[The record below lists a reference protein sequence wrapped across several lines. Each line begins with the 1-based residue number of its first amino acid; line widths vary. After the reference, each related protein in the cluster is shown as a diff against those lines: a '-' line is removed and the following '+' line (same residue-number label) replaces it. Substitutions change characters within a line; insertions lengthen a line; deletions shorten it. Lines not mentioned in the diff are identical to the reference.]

1 MTAERTWTIGDLNRR
16 AGLAVV
22 KEFRGPIWTV
32 GELARLSG
40 TGTRWLELVER
51 GGGRDGRDA
60 HLQARCSPTR
70 WHRVERKLAE
80 AGVELRVGQRLV
92 VAGCLEIGDA
102 GKLTLVLEDVDVDA
116 LVGDRLRA
124 RRELVQRLIADD
136 LFDANRRLV
145 LPRLPLRVG
154 VVASSGSDG
163 HRDLM
168 RQLEGSGFA
177 FEVTLRSI
185 AVEGPT
191 APRAIQAALATLGP
205 ADVDLAIVVRG
216 GGAKASLDVF
226 DRAPVAHAV
235 ATALVPVWTG
245 IGHTGDRS
253 VADEVA
259 HRSFGTPTA
268 VGQELVATVA
278 GAWEELAR
286 TVAGIARV
294 VDARLAAT
302 TAALE
307 GRRREFATLAGSQLA
322 RHEHAQARTSVD
334 LRRSAAR
341 CLAIRSDHLAMV
353 AHNIRASGVVELRD
367 ARRQLG
373 NLAADVGQAARNT
386 CVDAGDDL
394 AAAVGGVS
402 AGVAG
407 ALAAAGAPIAAT
419 AAQLSR
425 ARFDGM
431 LDQQSAVVA
440 ESARRIGRDARRRL
454 DDHGD
459 RAASRRAVLEAYD
472 PRRQLGRGWTLT
484 HTADGR
490 LVRDVAGLSAG
501 DSLVTTFASGTAT
514 STVTRVEEAPTDE

>member
-16 AGLAVV
+16 ASLAVV
-22 KEFRGPIWTV
+22 KDFRGPIWTV
-32 GELARLSG
+32 GELARLNDR
-40 TGTRWLELVER
+40 GTRWLELVER

-70 WHRVERKLAE
+70 WQKVERKLAE

-136 LFDANRRLV
+136 LFDANRRLA

-168 RQLEGSGFA
+168 RQLEGSDFGFV
-177 FEVTLRSI
+177 VTLRSV

-205 ADVDLAIVVRG
+205 ADVDLAVVVRG

-226 DRAPVAHAV
+226 DRGPVAKAV

-245 IGHTGDRS
+245 IGHTGDRT

-286 TVAGIARV
+286 AVAGIARL
-294 VDARLAAT
+294 VDARLGAT
-302 TAALE
+302 SSELE
-307 GRRREFATLAGSQLA
+307 GRRREFAMLAGSQLA
-322 RHEHAQARTSVD
+322 RHEHAQARLSSE
-334 LRRSAAR
+334 LRRSADR
-341 CLAIRSDHLAMV
+341 CVAIRSGHLAMV

-373 NLAADVGQAARNT
+373 NLAADAAQAARTT
-386 CVDAGDDL
+386 CVDAGEDL
-394 AAAVGGVS
+394 AVAVAGVS

-419 AAQLSR
+419 AVQLSR
-425 ARFDGM
+425 SRFDGM
-431 LDQQSAVVA
+431 LDGQAAVVA
-440 ESARRIGRDARRRL
+440 DSARRIGREARRRL

-472 PRRQLGRGWTLT
+472 PQRQLARGWSLT
-484 HTADGR
+484 HSAEGR
-490 LVRDVAGLSAG
+490 LVRDAAGLSVG

-514 STVTRVEEAPTDE
+514 STVTGVEEGSTDE

>member
-102 GKLTLVLEDVDVDA
+102 GKLTLVLDDVDVDA

-136 LFDANRRLV
+136 LFDANRRRP

-154 VVASSGSDG
+154 VVASAGSDG

-177 FEVTLRSI
+177 FEITLRAI

-191 APRAIQAALATLGP
+191 APRAIQAALATFGP
-205 ADVDLAIVVRG
+205 ADIDVAILVRG

-226 DRAPVAHAV
+226 DRGPVAKAV

-245 IGHTGDRS
+245 IGHTGDRT

-278 GAWEELAR
+278 GAWAEVAGA
-286 TVAGIARV
+286 VAGIARLV
-294 VDARLAAT
+294 GARLAT
-302 TAALE
+302 TAAELD
-307 GRRREFATLAGSQLA
+307 GRRRQVATLAGSQLA
-322 RHEHAQARTSVD
+322 RHEHAQARTASD

-341 CLAIRSDHLAMV
+341 CLSARSAQLGLV
-353 AHNIRASGVVELRD
+353 AHTIRATGVVELRD
-367 ARRQLG
+367 ARRQLA
-373 NLAADVGQAARNT
+373 NLAADAAQAARTT
-386 CVDAGDDL
+386 CIDAGDEL
-394 AAAVGGVS
+394 RVAAGGVE

-407 ALAAAGAPIAAT
+407 ALAAAGAPIAGA

-425 ARFDGM
+425 ARFDGL
-431 LDQQSAVVA
+431 LDQQAA
-440 ESARRIGRDARRRL
+440 ALAGSARRIGRDARRRL

-459 RAASRRAVLEAYD
+459 RAAARRAVLDAYD
-472 PRRQLGRGWTLT
+472 PRRQLARGWTLT
-484 HTADGR
+484 RTADGR
-490 LVRDVAGLSAG
+490 LVRDIAGLAAG
-501 DSLVTTFASGTAT
+501 DTLVTTFAAGRAT
-514 STVTRVEEAPTDE
+514 SRVTEVSPDE

>member
-1 MTAERTWTIGDLNRR
+1 VTAERTWTIGDLNRR

-32 GELARLSG
+32 GELARVSG

-70 WHRVERKLAE
+70 WQRVERKLAE

-124 RRELVQRLIADD
+124 RRQLVQQLIDDD

-168 RQLEGSGFA
+168 RQLESSGFA
-177 FEVTLRSI
+177 FAVTLRSI

-226 DRAPVAHAV
+226 DRPPVAKAV

-259 HRSFGTPTA
+259 HRSFATPTA

-278 GAWEELAR
+278 GAWDEVAGA
-286 TVAGIARV
+286 VAGIARV
-294 VDARLAAT
+294 VQARLAAT

-307 GRRREFATLAGSQLA
+307 GRRRELAMLAGSQLA
-322 RHEHAQARTSVD
+322 RHEHAQARTSTD
-334 LRRSAAR
+334 LRRSASR
-341 CLAIRSDHLAMV
+341 CLAIRSGHLGMV

-367 ARRQLG
+367 ARRQLA
-373 NLAADVGQAARNT
+373 NLAADAAQAARNT

-394 AAAVGGVS
+394 AAAAGGVS
-402 AGVAG
+402 AGAAA
-407 ALAAAGAPIAAT
+407 ALASAGAPITGT
-419 AAQLSR
+419 AAHLSR
-425 ARFDGM
+425 ARFDSH
-431 LDQQSAVVA
+431 LDHQSAVVA
-440 ESARRIGRDARRRL
+440 ESARRMARDARRRL

-472 PRRQLGRGWTLT
+472 PQRQLARGWTLT
-484 HTADGR
+484 RTADGR
-490 LVRDVAGLSAG
+490 LVRDVTGLSAG

-514 STVTRVEEAPTDE
+514 STVTEVATDD

>member
-1 MTAERTWTIGDLNRR
+1 MTADRTWTIGDLNRR

-70 WHRVERKLAE
+70 WHRLERKLAG

-116 LVGDRLRA
+116 LVGDRMRA
-124 RRELVQRLIADD
+124 RRQLVERLIADD

-154 VVASSGSDG
+154 LVASAGSDG

-168 RQLEGSGFA
+168 RQLEASPFA

-205 ADVDLAIVVRG
+205 DDVDVAVLVRG

-226 DRAPVAHAV
+226 DRAPVAKAV

-245 IGHTGDRS
+245 IGHTGDRT

-278 GAWEELAR
+278 GAWEELAQA
-286 TVAGIARV
+286 VAGIARV

-302 TAALE
+302 TSGLD
-307 GRRREFATLAGSQLA
+307 GRRRELTTLAGSQLA
-322 RHEHAQARTSVD
+322 RHEHAQARTSSD

-341 CLAIRSDHLAMV
+341 CLAIRSGHLGMV
-353 AHNIRASGVVELRD
+353 AHNIRVSGVVELRD
-367 ARRQLG
+367 ARRQLA
-373 NLAADVGQAARNT
+373 NLAADAAQAARNT

-394 AAAVGGVS
+394 AAVAAGVS
-402 AGVAG
+402 AGVAAG
-407 ALAAAGAPIAAT
+407 LGAAGAPITAT
-419 AAQLSR
+419 AAQLR
-425 ARFDGM
+425 RGRFDGL
-431 LDQQSAVVA
+431 LDQQSAVVSGA
-440 ESARRIGRDARRRL
+440 ARRIERDARRRL
-454 DDHGD
+454 DDHRD

-472 PRRQLGRGWTLT
+472 PLRQLARGWTLT
-484 HTADGR
+484 RTADGR
-490 LVRDVAGLSAG
+490 LVRDVAGLSVG

-514 STVTRVEEAPTDE
+514 STVAAVEERPHE